1 MGYSG
6 IQFGGDKR
14 LSDVMPLYVGLYIGS
29 THASPDYSGGD
40 GTARSDYMGMYA
52 SYMAHNGFYSDLV
65 VKASRQKNSF
75 HVRDSQNNGV
85 NANGTANGLSIPW
98 KPGRGST

>member
-14 LSDVMPLYVGLYIGS
+14 LSDEMPLYVGLYIGS

-52 SYMAHNGFYSDLV
+52 SYIATAVLQR
-65 VKASRQKNSF
+65 SRCK
-75 HVRDSQNNGV
+75 
-85 NANGTANGLSIPW
+85 SITPE
-98 KPGRGST
+98 K

>member
-1 MGYSG
+1 MGSTDSFASGKLSGFDMGYSG

-52 SYMAHNGFYSDLV
+52 SYMAHNGF
-65 VKASRQKNSF
+65 
-75 HVRDSQNNGV
+75 
-85 NANGTANGLSIPW
+85 TAISL
-98 KPGRGST
+98 

>member
-52 SYMAHNGFYSDLV
+52 SYMAQNGFYSDLV
-65 VKASRQKNSF
+65 IKHRARKIVSTYWT
-75 HVRDSQNNGV
+75 VRT
-85 NANGTANGLSIPW
+85 TALTPTAL
-98 KPGRGST
+98 RME

>member
-40 GTARSDYMGMYA
+40 DCMFRLHGNVCQLHGTQRFLQRSRC
-52 SYMAHNGFYSDLV
+52 
-65 VKASRQKNSF
+65 K
-75 HVRDSQNNGV
+75 
-85 NANGTANGLSIPW
+85 SIAPE
-98 KPGRGST
+98 K

>member
-1 MGYSG
+1 MSYSG

-40 GTARSDYMGMYA
+40 GTARSDYMECTPVTW
-52 SYMAHNGFYSDLV
+52 HKTVF
-65 VKASRQKNSF
+65 
-75 HVRDSQNNGV
+75 
-85 NANGTANGLSIPW
+85 TAISL
-98 KPGRGST
+98 